1 MLRSTKED
9 IVAAPHCAS
18 RAFRSLAVQ
27 VTESAPERWTFVYV
41 RAKPSMKGGL
51 GGNRSGVPDIGI
63 CFCSLFFSFFMVPI
77 CILRHFGDHF
87 ECFWVTFRVY
97 FRYPWK

>member
-27 VTESAPERWTFVYV
+27 VTESAPERWTLCEV
-41 RAKPSMKGGL
+41 RAKPPMKGGL
-51 GGNRSGVPDIGI
+51 GGNRSVIRLMGFD
-63 CFCSLFFSFFMVPI
+63 SAAFF
-77 CILRHFGDHF
+77 
-87 ECFWVTFRVY
+87 
-97 FRYPWK
+97 